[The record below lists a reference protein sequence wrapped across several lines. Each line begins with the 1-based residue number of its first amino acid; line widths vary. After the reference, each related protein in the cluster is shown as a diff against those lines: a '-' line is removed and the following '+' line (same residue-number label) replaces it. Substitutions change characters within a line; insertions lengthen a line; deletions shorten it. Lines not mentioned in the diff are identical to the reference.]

1 MNREIRYRGKIK
13 DAEMWAEGYYSK
25 ELDGTT
31 RILRNEGFVWDSQAM
46 LSYVDV
52 FPETVG
58 QYTGIK
64 DKNWKEIFEG
74 DIVFWDSYEPHKV
87 GNYVVV
93 WQPKKCGFGLK
104 STDKYNTIIGM
115 QPGVQ
120 MKVVGNIHEVSE

>member
-1 MNREIRYRGKIK
+1 MRDLLFRGIGEYTNKWIQ
-13 DAEMWAEGYYSK
+13 GYFCITKSSNACVGQSPF
-25 ELDGTT
+25 LITDCV
-31 RILRNEGFVWDSQAM
+31 L
-46 LSYVDV
+46 
-52 FPETVG
+52 PETVG

-120 MKVVGNIHEVSE
+120 MKVVGNIHEVTP